1 VKSGDGFI
9 TGRNQLQWVV
19 LLLAAAV
26 VLPTV
31 CLLWFMNQAVKNER
45 LVVRQK
51 MMDVYEGQ
59 MELLNRQMDDR
70 WAERT
75 RYLDTIARSNLTP
88 AGTFATVIETSP
100 GGQGGPVCSGIVIC
114 DANGGLLYPI
124 VDQGGDYSS
133 QVPEEITE
141 AWNAEFV
148 GNELL
153 KAAQVYSQVAEM
165 HPGSYAGRLALMG
178 KVRCLNKA
186 GDIENAIS
194 QCRKLAYEENKAAME
209 PASAALTAQARLQ
222 LAAMQKKSPA
232 GLTRADIVGLIDS
245 ATNYTGEP
253 AKDYLP
259 LASNTR
265 VFFLSKALGI
275 LRESPWAVELEA
287 KAALAE
293 KLLAAEQN
301 AAAAVDLMRGS
312 ASSGAMTKDDAQ
324 NLITA
329 LQTILGVV
337 EDSNWS
343 QQLKVDANQAREL
356 LAAAQRS
363 NLALDNGRGAVP
375 VESRPRSPRFAG
387 EAGHRLHKLGAGS
400 DLLGLYHN
408 TPGRIFL
415 FLCTPEQVRAD
426 FAVIEDKL
434 TKLGLSYRIADGA
447 GAHVAGLEKPEE
459 KPFITS
465 AMGNYLSGWQISL
478 YADQTSTFQKAAS
491 RRIALY
497 TWTAIL
503 VIALI
508 LLAGGF
514 AAQAVRKQIRLN
526 KMKND
531 FIATVSHELKTPLAS
546 MRVLVDTL
554 LEGNIK
560 DENQTEEYL
569 RMTAKENER
578 LSRMI
583 DNFLSFSRMERNKKA
598 FTIAPADAAA
608 IARDAAEA
616 VKAKF
621 AAHNCQFT
629 VDVDSTLPEVS
640 ADHDAM
646 VTILVN
652 LLDNACKYSGDVKQ
666 ITLKVFAEIDSV
678 CFAVSDNG
686 IGLAR
691 RHLRR
696 IFDSFYQVDNSL
708 ARKAEGCGLGLSIVK
723 FIVDAHKG
731 KVSVESKLGKG
742 STFTVRIPLSAR
754 VTD

>member
-1 VKSGDGFI
+1 MKFGDNFI
-9 TGRNQLQWVV
+9 TGRNQLQGVM

-59 MELLNRQMDDR
+59 MELLNHQMDDR
-70 WAERT
+70 WADRT
-75 RYLDTIARSNLTP
+75 RYLDTIARSNLKP
-88 AGTFATVIETSP
+88 ARTFATVIETS
-100 GGQGGPVCSGIVIC
+100 GSNQGRLVCSGIVIY

-124 VDQGGDYSS
+124 VDEDSDYYGQS
-133 QVPEEITE
+133 PEEITG

-148 GNELL
+148 ENEPL
-153 KAAQVYSQVAEM
+153 KAAQVYAQVAEM
-165 HPGSYAGRLALMG
+165 HPGSYTGRLALMG

-186 GDIENAIS
+186 GEIENAIREC
-194 QCRKLAYEENKAAME
+194 QKLAYEENKAAVE

-222 LAAMQKKSPA
+222 LVAMRKKTSA
-232 GLTRADIVGLIDS
+232 GLTRADVVGLIDS
-245 ATNYTGEP
+245 ATNYTGDQT
-253 AKDYLP
+253 KDYLP

-265 VFFLSKALGI
+265 LFFLSKALEI
-275 LRESPWAVELEA
+275 LRESPWAVELEV
-287 KAALAE
+287 KAAFAE

-301 AAAAVDLMRGS
+301 AAAAVDMMRGS
-312 ASSGAMTKDDAQ
+312 ARSGAITKDDAQ

-329 LQTILGVV
+329 LQTIIGAI
-337 EDSNWS
+337 ENSDWS
-343 QQLKVDANQAREL
+343 ERFKVDANQAREL

-363 NLALDNGRGAVP
+363 NSALDNDRGAVP
-375 VESRPRSPRFAG
+375 TESKPR
-387 EAGHRLHKLGAGS
+387 HRLHKLGAGS

-434 TKLGLSYRIADGA
+434 TKLGLSYRITDSA
-447 GAHVAGLEKPEE
+447 GAYVAGLEKTEE

-503 VIALI
+503 VIVMI

-531 FIATVSHELKTPLAS
+531 FLATVSHELKTPLAS
-546 MRVLVDTL
+546 IRLLVDTL
-554 LEGNIK
+554 LEGNYK
-560 DENQTEEYL
+560 DQHQAVEYFQL
-569 RMTAKENER
+569 VSKENER
-578 LSRMI
+578 LTRLV
-583 DNFLSFSRMERNKKA
+583 DNFLTFSRMERNKQTFA
-598 FTIAPADAAA
+598 MAEANPADIARAAA
-608 IARDAAEA
+608 EVVKTKFNTGRCDLQVQIDNNLPDILADRDI
-616 VKAKF
+616 
-621 AAHNCQFT
+621 
-629 VDVDSTLPEVS
+629 
-640 ADHDAM
+640 M
-646 VTILVN
+646 VTAIVN
-652 LLDNACKYSGDVKQ
+652 LLDNAYKYSYDDKK
-666 ITLKVFAEIDSV
+666 IELKVFSENSLV
-678 CFAVSDNG
+678 CFSVKDNG
-686 IGLAR
+686 IGMTR
-691 RHLRR
+691 RQMKK
-696 IFDSFYQVDNSL
+696 IFDRFYQADTSL
-708 ARKAEGCGLGLSIVK
+708 SRRVEGTGLGLSIVK

-731 KVSVESKLGKG
+731 TISVDSRPGEG
-742 STFTVRIPLSAR
+742 STFAVRIPVWSKQ
-754 VTD
+754 TD

>member
-1 VKSGDGFI
+1 MKSGDNFI

-31 CLLWFMNQAVKNER
+31 CLLWFMSQAVKNER

-70 WAERT
+70 WADRT

-88 AGTFATVIETSP
+88 ARTFATVIETS
-100 GGQGGPVCSGIVIC
+100 GGLVCSGIVIC

-124 VDQGGDYSS
+124 VDQDSGYSG
-133 QVPEEITE
+133 QFPEEITG

-148 GNELL
+148 ENEPL
-153 KAAQVYSQVAEM
+153 KAAQVYAQVAEM
-165 HPGSYAGRLALMG
+165 HPNSYTGRLALMG
-178 KVRCLNKA
+178 KMRCLNKA
-186 GDIENAIS
+186 GEIENAIR
-194 QCRKLAYEENKAAME
+194 QCQKLAYEENRTILE
-209 PASAALTAQARLQ
+209 PASAALIAQARLQ
-222 LAAMQKKSPA
+222 LAALRKKSPA
-232 GLTRADIVGLIDS
+232 GLTRTDVEGLIDS
-245 ATNYTGEP
+245 ATNYTGDP
-253 AKDYLP
+253 AEDYLP

-265 VFFLSKALGI
+265 VFFISKALEI
-275 LRESPWAVELEA
+275 LRESHWAVELEA
-287 KAALAE
+287 KGAFAE

-312 ASSGAMTKDDAQ
+312 ARPGAMTKDAAQ

-329 LQTILGVV
+329 LQTILGVI
-337 EDSNWS
+337 EESDWS
-343 QQLKVDANQAREL
+343 QRLKVDANQAREL

-363 NLALDNGRGAVP
+363 DVALDNGRGAVP
-375 VESRPRSPRFAG
+375 VESRPR
-387 EAGHRLHKLGAGS
+387 HRLHKLGAGS

-415 FLCTPEQVRAD
+415 FLCTPEQVRSD

-434 TKLGLSYRIADGA
+434 TKLGLSYGITDSA
-447 GAHVAGLEKPEE
+447 GAYVAGLEKTEE

-465 AMGNYLSGWQISL
+465 AMGNYLFGWQISL
-478 YADQTSTFQKAAS
+478 YAGPTSTFQKAAS

-503 VIALI
+503 VIVLI

-514 AAQAVRKQIRLN
+514 AAQTVRKQIRLN

-554 LEGNIK
+554 LEGNVK

-583 DNFLSFSRMERNKKA
+583 DNFLTFSRMERNKKV
-598 FTIAPADAAA
+598 FTIVDTKPAA
-608 IARDAAEA
+608 IAGDAAEA

-621 AAHNCQFT
+621 AAHNCQFA
-629 VDVDSTLPEVS
+629 VDVADNLPDVQ

-646 VTILVN
+646 VTVLVN
-652 LLDNACKYSGDVKQ
+652 LLDNACKYSGDPRQ
-666 ITLKVFAEIDSV
+666 ITLKVFAENGSV

-691 RHLRR
+691 RQIRR
-696 IFDSFYQVDNSL
+696 IFESFYQVDTSL
-708 ARKAEGCGLGLSIVK
+708 ARRAEGCGLGLSIVK

-731 KVSVESKLGKG
+731 TISVDSKPGKG
-742 STFTVRIPLSAR
+742 STFTVKIPLSAR